1 MTNALNETFIFLQGH
16 RKKSNGKACVWGGK
30 QQNQTLELDFY
41 FY

>member
-16 RKKSNGKACVWGGK
+16 RKVWGRK
-30 QQNQTLELDFY
+30 TQQNQTLELDFY

>member
-16 RKKSNGKACVWGGK
+16 RKKSIRKVWGRK
-30 QQNQTLELDFY
+30 TQQNQTLELDFY